1 MSYMTF
7 LSHKLIAIVLTLLVM
22 LSPLQNTMANFTG
35 SSSETEAAHKMM
47 MNTSGDIASNASS
60 GMSEDCQHCKSG
72 QCDIDSVC
80 YAGSCFST
88 TAAMLTSSF
97 FMREGNNIINPVDD
111 SHIASI
117 TPASLFRP
125 PRH

>member
-1 MSYMTF
+1 MHSS
-7 LSHKLIAIVLTLLVM
+7 SHKLIAIVLTVLFI
-22 LSPLQNTMANFTG
+22 LSPFNGVMANFTG
-35 SSSETEAAHKMM
+35 SSSGIGAAHEMM
-47 MNTSGDIASNASS
+47 MNNTSGDLASNASS